1 MTALQLL
8 FLFHHLAQTDN
19 DKAARR
25 WSSSF
30 DNPGCQAASPATSA
44 RGRRQVEHF
53 FYGKVREVTF
63 RSVRIIIY
71 FSGTD
76 EVS

>member
-1 MTALQLL
+1 MTALQHL

-19 DKAARR
+19 DEALGR

-53 FYGKVREVTF
+53 FMEKFAR
-63 RSVRIIIY
+63 
-71 FSGTD
+71 
-76 EVS
+76 